1 MTQVCIEQFPKGT
14 KKYQKQDGFFM
25 DPVLKAQ
32 LDILLKNIK
41 DDWEFTILVAGGGE
55 VRVGKSVLAIQIG
68 AYWTQQMKELY
79 GKEVPFNV
87 AQNICFEGRELI
99 KKGNFLGKN
108 YPYSCLLYDEAGA
121 DLEGRKV
128 VFSTTKA
135 VLDYFR
141 ECGQY
146 NQLNIIVLPEFFDL
160 PKGIALSR
168 SIFLI
173 NVYYIADAEG
183 RFERGFF
190 DFFSR
195 RNKKKL
201 YIKGKK
207 DLNYHAAPY
216 NFHGRFYNFYPVDE
230 QEYRK
235 AKQEALSRR
244 DVGGR
249 RAKWQ
254 LQRDASWYLLCHEG
268 LTCPEC
274 NKQIKIQQNELAKMM
289 HELTGFYTTKQN
301 VQRAIAHYNV
311 ETEVG
316 SELAEDN

>member
-1 MTQVCIEQFPKGT
+1 MVQVCCEQFPKGT
-14 KKYQKQDGFFM
+14 RPYQKKDGFFM
-25 DPVLKAQ
+25 YEFLKIQ

-41 DDWEFTILVAGGGE
+41 DDWEFTILITGGGE
-55 VRVGKSVLAIQIG
+55 VRLGKSMIAMQIA
-68 AYWTQQMKELY
+68 AYWTEQIKKLY
-79 GKEVPFNV
+79 GIIVPFNV
-87 AQNICFEGRELI
+87 KQNFCFEGRELI
-99 KKGNFLGKN
+99 SKGNFLGKN
-108 YPYSCLLYDEAGA
+108 HPYSCLLYDEAGS

-128 VFSTTKA
+128 VFTTTKA
-135 VLDYFR
+135 VLDFYR

-173 NVYYIADAEG
+173 NVYYTADEEG
-183 RFERGFF
+183 KFERGYY
-190 DFFSR
+190 DFYSR

-207 DLNYHAAPY
+207 NLDYHAAPY
-216 NFHGRFYNFYPVDE
+216 NFHGRFSKFYPVDE

-235 AKQEALSRR
+235 AKQEALAKR

-254 LQRDASWYLLCHEG
+254 LQRDASWYLLAHEG
-268 LTCPEC
+268 LTCVDC
-274 NKQIKIQQNELAKMM
+274 NKQIKIKQNELARMM

-301 VQRAIAHYNV
+301 VQQAIAHYNM
-311 ETEVG
+311 ETEEG